1 MTLRFW
7 ERFMGLVLA
16 VGLAG
21 LGGAAADAAA
31 EPVPGTAPLKGEPPP
46 TAQPVPEIEQAAAMF
61 RKGDSDEALKLLR
74 EAVKK
79 HPELSPP
86 LTILGSWFAAINQ
99 AASAR
104 TALEQAVTES
114 PNDPEAY
121 AALGEMALRAGRMTA
136 EAELLY
142 GKALELAKAA
152 KAPSERLAGVR
163 RRSLAGLA
171 TTAQARQD
179 WKGAQKYVEALLA
192 EWPKEAGVLEQLGRL
207 LFEQKKPEE
216 ALARFREAAKI
227 DTSLLAPEAT
237 LAQLYQQA
245 GDPQAA
251 GKWML
256 AAIQASPRDFKIR
269 LAAAQW
275 EFDIGRYDDAEKQ
288 AIAALQLDPNAVAA
302 LTLRGAIA
310 IVRKDYKTAQEVL
323 EKAHLQAPGNA
334 MLASNLALALVSQ
347 NDDAK
352 KRLALE
358 YAQLNAR
365 QYPDQ
370 PDAAAMLGWVLYR
383 QGRVEEAEA
392 NFRKVFAVSGGRA
405 TQDTLYILARYFA
418 DRNRKEDA
426 KKMLEQAMRSPGTF
440 LLRQDAQALLNELG
454 K

>member
-1 MTLRFW
+1 MTVRFSGG
-7 ERFMGLVLA
+7 FMGLVLGL
-16 VGLAG
+16 GLAG
-21 LGGAAADAAA
+21 LGWAAA
-31 EPVPGTAPLKGEPPP
+31 EAVAEPIPGTAPLKGAPPG
-46 TAQPVPEIEQAAAMF
+46 TARPVPEIEQAAAMF

-86 LTILGSWFAAINQ
+86 QVILGSWFSAVNQ
-99 AASAR
+99 VPLAR
-104 TALEQAVTES
+104 SALEQAVSEA

-121 AALGEMALRAGRMTA
+121 ALLGEMALRGRMLA

-142 GKALELAKAA
+142 GKALELVKGA
-152 KAPSERLAGVR
+152 KAPSERLAAVR
-163 RRSLAGLA
+163 NRSLAGLA
-171 TTAQARQD
+171 ATAEARQD
-179 WKGAQKYVEALLA
+179 WKGAQQHLEALLA
-192 EWPKEAGVLEQLGRL
+192 EAPKDAGALEQLGRL
-207 LFEQKKPEE
+207 LFQQKKPEE
-216 ALARFREAAKI
+216 ALARFREAAKV
-227 DTSLLAPEAT
+227 DESALAPEAM

-245 GDPQAA
+245 GDPQNA

-275 EFDIGRYDDAEKQ
+275 EFEIGRYAQAEEQ
-288 AIAALQLDPNAVAA
+288 AKAALQLDPNSPAA
-302 LTLRGAIA
+302 LMLRGAIA

-323 EKAHLQAPGNA
+323 EKAHLQAPGNVVVNN
-334 MLASNLALALVSQ
+334 NLALALVEQS
-347 NDDAK
+347 DEAK
-352 KRLALE
+352 KRVALD

-392 NFRKVFAVSGGRA
+392 NFRKVLSASGGRA
-405 TQDTLYILARYFA
+405 TQDTLYFLARYFA

-426 KKMLEQAMRSPGTF
+426 KKLLESAMKSPGTF
-440 LLRQDAQALLNELG
+440 LLRQDAQALLDELS